1 MSELSKPSRR
11 GFLKG
16 LVSFAA
22 AALAMPTALTDSEE
36 EMPEG
41 CACEHGLPCDK
52 GPWFNHYAGAP
63 QFRSSRK
70 MLRDMVRTSGP
81 YLIPFST
88 RDKGKT
94 TIGPLLAM
102 SKLRRGR

>member
-1 MSELSKPSRR
+1 MKYRKKPSRR

-36 EMPEG
+36 EAPAPTDLGEETLLGQYSPEVQT
-41 CACEHGLPCDK
+41 AVRA
-52 GPWFNHYAGAP
+52 YAKAWY
-63 QFRSSRK
+63 K
-70 MLRDMVRTSGP
+70 ASGP

-102 SKLRRGR
+102 SKLRGGE